1 MCPALVYSISPVA
14 GSRSSRK
21 NVMNRSGPVRREIA
35 SDSRPV
41 ISATGTPSSA
51 HAWNEAWSEAIRS
64 AGPTPLPQTSAIV
77 A

>member
-1 MCPALVYSISPVA
+1 M
-14 GSRSSRK
+14 K
-21 NVMNRSGPVRREIA
+21 RSGPVRREMA
-35 SDSRPV
+35 SERRPV

-51 HAWNEAWSEAIRS
+51 HAWNEAWSDAMSS

>member
-1 MCPALVYSISPVA
+1 
-14 GSRSSRK
+14 
-21 NVMNRSGPVRREIA
+21 MNRSGPVRREIA
-35 SDSRPV
+35 SESRPV

-51 HAWNEAWSEAIRS
+51 HAWNDACSDAISS

>member
-1 MCPALVYSISPVA
+1 M
-14 GSRSSRK
+14 K

-41 ISATGTPSSA
+41 ISATGTDSSA
-51 HAWNEAWSEAIRS
+51 QAWKEAWSDAIRR
-64 AGPTPLPQTSAIV
+64 AGPTPLPQTSAIT